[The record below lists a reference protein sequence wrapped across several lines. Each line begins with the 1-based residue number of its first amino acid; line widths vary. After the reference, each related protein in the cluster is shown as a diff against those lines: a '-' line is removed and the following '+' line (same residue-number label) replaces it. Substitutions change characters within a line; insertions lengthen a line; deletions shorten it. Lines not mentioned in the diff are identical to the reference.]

1 MIGKFNLF
9 KFKIISDKEGLTS
22 IVWVFNILYMLELL
36 SFISSIYT
44 FFFFFFGQ
52 NQALA
57 KKVLRSPNHWTTR
70 ELLFHAFFRVR
81 VRVRVRAFFNV

>member
-9 KFKIISDKEGLTS
+9 KFKIISDKEELTS

-44 FFFFFFGQ
+44 FFFFFGQ
-52 NQALA
+52 TQALA
-57 KKVLRSPNHWTTR
+57 MKVLRSPNHWTTR
-70 ELLFHAFFRVR
+70 ELLFHAFC
-81 VRVRVRAFFNV
+81 RVRVRAFFNV